1 MDTTSLKEY
10 IFNNNKVE
18 FVLEKIGCKSIKYH
32 SSKNFYSAANYNG
45 DNTGAV
51 NVYNTKHLLIH
62 NWTRENEFDD
72 VSDIISLTQYNKK
85 CSFVDAV
92 KYLHNILDLKLTPYN
107 KQDDE
112 DKKKKE
118 NEIVNS
124 ANIFAISVNK
134 HKAIV
139 DVSEIQTI
147 SEEAINDYVPLLYID
162 WLREGIMPWAAKKFD
177 IAYSYKY
184 HRIVLPIR
192 YWLNGALVG
201 FNQRT
206 TVANYEEFGIKKY
219 FLTPS
224 YRKSLNLYGLWE
236 NRKEIERKRYVV
248 ITESEKSVLKRYSK
262 SRWYGKNC
270 GEPEERY
277 DGTCVALQG
286 KKLSEEQRRII
297 LGLDIDEVIIALDND
312 VPIEEVRHMCE
323 QFYHFRTVSYVKDR
337 WNLLGEK
344 DAPADAENKVYNFLI
359 KHRVKYDKAEHQKYL
374 NGLKKK

>member
-92 KYLHNILDLKLTPYN
+92 KYLHNILGLELTPY
-107 KQDDE
+107 
-112 DKKKKE
+112 KKE
-118 NEIVNS
+118 EKKEEPDPLAVFEN
-124 ANIFAISVNK
+124 AINR
-134 HKAIV
+134 HRAIV
-139 DVSEIQTI
+139 DVSEIQAI

-162 WLREGIMPWAAKKFD
+162 WLREGIMPWAAKKFRL
-177 IAYSYKY
+177 AYSYKY
-184 HRIVLPIR
+184 HRVVIPIR
-192 YWLNGALVG
+192 YWLDGTLVG

-206 TVANYEEFGIKKY
+206 TVENYEELGIRKY
-219 FLTPS
+219 FLTAS

-236 NRKEIERKRYVV
+236 NREEIEDKKTVV
-248 ITESEKSVLKRYSK
+248 ICESEKSVLKRYSH
-262 SRWYGKNC
+262 N
-270 GEPEERY
+270 

-286 KKLSEEQRRII
+286 KKLSEEQRRIVI
-297 LGLDIDEVIIALDND
+297 GLNVDEVIIALDND
-312 VPIEEVRHMCE
+312 VPIEEIRYVCE
-323 QFYHFRTVSYVKDR
+323 QFYHIRNVSYVKDR
-337 WNLLGEK
+337 WNLLKHK

-359 KHRVKYDKAEHQKYL
+359 KHRVKYDESEHQKYL

>member
-92 KYLHNILDLKLTPYN
+92 KYLHNILGLELTPY
-107 KQDDE
+107 
-112 DKKKKE
+112 KKE
-118 NEIVNS
+118 EKKEEPDPLAVFEN
-124 ANIFAISVNK
+124 AINR
-134 HKAIV
+134 HRAIV
-139 DVSEIQTI
+139 DVSEIQAI

-162 WLREGIMPWAAKKFD
+162 WLREGIMPWTAKKFGL
-177 IAYSYKY
+177 AYSYKY
-184 HRIVLPIR
+184 HRVVIPIR
-192 YWLNGALVG
+192 YWLDGTLVG

-206 TVANYEEFGIKKY
+206 TVENYEELGIRKY
-219 FLTPS
+219 FLTAS

-236 NRKEIERKRYVV
+236 NREEIEDKKTVV
-248 ITESEKSVLKRYSK
+248 ICESEKSVLKRYS
-262 SRWYGKNC
+262 RN
-270 GEPEERY
+270 

-286 KKLSEEQRRII
+286 KKLSDEQRRII
-297 LGLDIDEVIIALDND
+297 IGLNVNEVIIALDND
-312 VPIEEVRHMCE
+312 VPIEEVRHICE
-323 QFYHFRTVSYVKDR
+323 QFYHIRNVSYVKDR
-337 WNLLGEK
+337 WNLLGDK

-359 KHRVKYDKAEHQKYL
+359 KHRVKYDESEHQKYL

>member
-51 NVYNTKHLLIH
+51 NVYNTKYLLIH
-62 NWTRENEFDD
+62 NWTRESEFDD

-92 KYLHNILDLKLTPYN
+92 KYLHNILGLELTPY
-107 KQDDE
+107 
-112 DKKKKE
+112 KKE
-118 NEIVNS
+118 EKKEKPDPLAVFKN
-124 ANIFAISVNK
+124 AISR
-134 HKAIV
+134 HRCIV
-139 DVSEIQTI
+139 DVAEVQAIK
-147 SEEAINDYVPLLYID
+147 EEAINDYVPLLYID
-162 WLREGIMPWAAKKFD
+162 WLREGIMPWAAKKFGL
-177 IAYSYKY
+177 AYSYKY
-184 HRIVLPIR
+184 HRVVIPIR
-192 YWLNGALVG
+192 YWLDGTLVG

-206 TVANYEEFGIKKY
+206 TVENYEELGVRKY

-224 YRKSLNLYGLWE
+224 YKKSLNLYGLWE
-236 NRKEIERKRYVV
+236 NRKEIERKRYIV
-248 ITESEKSVLKRYSK
+248 IAESEKSVLKRYSK
-262 SRWYGKNC
+262 SRWYSDDC
-270 GEPEERY
+270 GEPKERY

>member
-92 KYLHNILDLKLTPYN
+92 KYLHNILGLELTPY
-107 KQDDE
+107 
-112 DKKKKE
+112 KKE
-118 NEIVNS
+118 EKKEEPDPLAVFEN
-124 ANIFAISVNK
+124 AINR
-134 HKAIV
+134 HRAIV
-139 DVSEIQTI
+139 DVSEIQAI

-162 WLREGIMPWAAKKFD
+162 WLREGIMPWAAKKFGL
-177 IAYSYKY
+177 AYSYKY
-184 HRIVLPIR
+184 HRVVIPIR
-192 YWLNGALVG
+192 YWLDGTLVG

-206 TVANYEEFGIKKY
+206 TVENYEELGIRKY
-219 FLTPS
+219 FLTAS

-236 NRKEIERKRYVV
+236 NREEIEDKKTVV
-248 ITESEKSVLKRYSK
+248 ICESEKSVLKRYSH
-262 SRWYGKNC
+262 N
-270 GEPEERY
+270 

-286 KKLSEEQRRII
+286 KKLSEEQRRIVI
-297 LGLDIDEVIIALDND
+297 GLNVDEIIIALDND
-312 VPIEEVRHMCE
+312 VPIEEIRYVCE
-323 QFYHFRTVSYVKDR
+323 QFYHIRNVSYVKDR
-337 WNLLGEK
+337 WNLLKHK

-359 KHRVKYDKAEHQKYL
+359 KHRVKYDESEHQKYL

>member
-62 NWTRENEFDD
+62 NWTRESEFDD
-72 VSDIISLTQYNKK
+72 VSDIISLVQYNKK

-92 KYLHNILDLKLTPYN
+92 KYLHNILGLELTPY
-107 KQDDE
+107 
-112 DKKKKE
+112 KKE
-118 NEIVNS
+118 EKKEKLDS
-124 ANIFAISVNK
+124 LAIFKNAISRYRS
-134 HKAIV
+134 IV

-147 SEEAINDYVPLLYID
+147 SEEAINDYIPLLYID
-162 WLREGIMPWAAKKFD
+162 WLREGIMPWAAKKFGL
-177 IAYSYKY
+177 AYSYKY
-184 HRIVLPIR
+184 HRVVIPIR
-192 YWLNGALVG
+192 YWLDGALVG

-206 TVANYEEFGIKKY
+206 TVENYEELGIRKY

-236 NRKEIERKRYVV
+236 NREEIEDKRTVV
-248 ITESEKSVLKRYSK
+248 ICESEKSVLKRYS
-262 SRWYGKNC
+262 RN
-270 GEPEERY
+270 

-286 KKLSEEQRRII
+286 KKLSDEQRRII
-297 LGLDIDEVIIALDND
+297 IGLNVNEVIIALDND
-312 VPIEEVRHMCE
+312 VPIEEVRHICE
-323 QFYHFRTVSYVKDR
+323 QFYHIRNVSYVKDR
-337 WNLLGEK
+337 WNLLGDK
-344 DAPADAENKVYNFLI
+344 DAPADAENKVYNFLM
-359 KHRVKYDKAEHQKYL
+359 KHRVRYDESEHQKYL
-374 NGLKKK
+374 SGLKKK

>member
-92 KYLHNILDLKLTPYN
+92 KYLHNILGLELTPY
-107 KQDDE
+107 
-112 DKKKKE
+112 KKE
-118 NEIVNS
+118 EKKEEPDPLAVFEN
-124 ANIFAISVNK
+124 AINR
-134 HKAIV
+134 HRAIV
-139 DVSEIQTI
+139 DVSEIQAI

-162 WLREGIMPWAAKKFD
+162 WLREGIMPWAAKKFGL
-177 IAYSYKY
+177 AYSYKY
-184 HRIVLPIR
+184 HRVVIPIR
-192 YWLNGALVG
+192 YWLDGTLVG

-206 TVANYEEFGIKKY
+206 TVENYEELGIRKY
-219 FLTPS
+219 FLTAS

-236 NRKEIERKRYVV
+236 NREEIEDKKTVV
-248 ITESEKSVLKRYSK
+248 ICESEKSVLKRYS
-262 SRWYGKNC
+262 RN
-270 GEPEERY
+270 

-286 KKLSEEQRRII
+286 KKLSEEQRRIVI
-297 LGLDIDEVIIALDND
+297 GLNVDEVIIALDND
-312 VPIEEVRHMCE
+312 VPIEEIRYVCE
-323 QFYHFRTVSYVKDR
+323 QFYHIRNVSYVKDR
-337 WNLLGEK
+337 WNLLGDK

-359 KHRVKYDKAEHQKYL
+359 KHRVKYDESEHQKYL
-374 NGLKKK
+374 NSLKKK

>member
-62 NWTRENEFDD
+62 NWTRENEFDE

-92 KYLHNILDLKLTPYN
+92 KYLHNILGLELTPY
-107 KQDDE
+107 
-112 DKKKKE
+112 KKE
-118 NEIVNS
+118 EKKEKPDPLAVFKN
-124 ANIFAISVNK
+124 AISR
-134 HKAIV
+134 HRCIV
-139 DVSEIQTI
+139 DVAEIQAI

-162 WLREGIMPWAAKKFD
+162 WLREGIMPWAAKKFGL
-177 IAYSYKY
+177 AYSYKY
-184 HRIVLPIR
+184 HRVVIPIR
-192 YWLNGALVG
+192 YWLDGTLVG

-206 TVANYEEFGIKKY
+206 TVENYEELGIRKY

-224 YRKSLNLYGLWE
+224 YKKSLNLYGLWE
-236 NRKEIERKRYVV
+236 NRDEIERKRYVV
-248 ITESEKSVLKRYSK
+248 ICESEKSVLKRYSK

-270 GEPEERY
+270 GEPKEKY

-323 QFYHFRTVSYVKDR
+323 QFYHIRNVSYVKDR
-337 WNLLGEK
+337 WDLLGNK
-344 DAPADAENKVYNFLI
+344 DAPADAENKVYNHLI
-359 KHRVKYDKAEHQKYL
+359 KYRVKYDESEHQKYL
-374 NGLKKK
+374 KSIEKK

>member
-18 FVLEKIGCKSIKYH
+18 FVLEKIGCKLIKYH

-51 NVYNTKHLLIH
+51 NVYNTKYLLIH

-92 KYLHNILDLKLTPYN
+92 KYLHNILGLELTPY
-107 KQDDE
+107 
-112 DKKKKE
+112 KKE
-118 NEIVNS
+118 EKKEKPDPLAVFEN
-124 ANIFAISVNK
+124 AINR
-134 HKAIV
+134 HRAIV
-139 DVSEIQTI
+139 DVAEIHAI
-147 SEEAINDYVPLLYID
+147 KEEAINDYVPLLYID
-162 WLREGIMPWAAKKFD
+162 WLREGIMPWAAKKFGL
-177 IAYSYKY
+177 AYSYKY
-184 HRIVLPIR
+184 HRVVIPIR
-192 YWLNGALVG
+192 YWLDGTLVG

-206 TVANYEEFGIKKY
+206 TVENYEELGIRKY
-219 FLTPS
+219 FLTAS

-236 NRKEIERKRYVV
+236 NREEIEDKKTVV
-248 ITESEKSVLKRYSK
+248 ICESEKSVLKRYS
-262 SRWYGKNC
+262 RN
-270 GEPEERY
+270 

-286 KKLSEEQRRII
+286 KKLSDEQRRII
-297 LGLDIDEVIIALDND
+297 IGLNVNEVIIALDND
-312 VPIEEVRHMCE
+312 VPIEEVRHICE
-323 QFYHFRTVSYVKDR
+323 QFYHIRNVSYVKDR
-337 WNLLGEK
+337 WNLLGDK

-359 KHRVKYDKAEHQKYL
+359 KHRVKYDESEHQKYL

>member
-62 NWTRENEFDD
+62 NWTRESEFDD
-72 VSDIISLTQYNKK
+72 VSDIISLVQYNKK

-92 KYLHNILDLKLTPYN
+92 KYLHNILGIELTPY
-107 KQDDE
+107 
-112 DKKKKE
+112 KKE
-118 NEIVNS
+118 EKKEKPDPLAVFKN
-124 ANIFAISVNK
+124 AISR
-134 HKAIV
+134 HRCIV
-139 DVSEIQTI
+139 DVAEIQAI

-162 WLREGIMPWAAKKFD
+162 WLREGIMPWAAKKFGL
-177 IAYSYKY
+177 AYSYKY
-184 HRIVLPIR
+184 HRVVIPIR
-192 YWLNGALVG
+192 YWLDGTLVG

-206 TVANYEEFGIKKY
+206 TVENYEELGVRKY

-224 YRKSLNLYGLWE
+224 YKKSLNLYGLWE
-236 NRKEIERKRYVV
+236 NRKEIERKRYIV
-248 ITESEKSVLKRYSK
+248 IAESEKSVLKRYSK
-262 SRWYGKNC
+262 SRWYSDDC
-270 GEPEERY
+270 GEPKERY

-312 VPIEEVRHMCE
+312 VPIEEVRYMCE
-323 QFYHFRTVSYVKDR
+323 QFYHIKNVSYVKDQ
-337 WNLLGEK
+337 WNLLGDK

-359 KHRVKYDKAEHQKYL
+359 KHRVKYDKSEHQKYL